1 MLIETDRFGQVE
13 IDSDDVIT
21 MVDGILG
28 FEEVKRYVVINH
40 RHDKDLF
47 KWLQAL
53 DRSDLA
59 FVVMRPE
66 KVFGDYVL
74 DMSPED
80 LKKLQVQDEKELIV
94 YAITVIPHNNPM
106 DITVNLKAPVV
117 VNSRNRLADQVIV
130 STEGYTLRHRVFSEI
145 EYQPDESGGKKTVMV
160 MEREDKDVSAIQE
173 AKREHNDR

>member
-28 FEEVKRYVVINH
+28 FEGVKRYVAINH
-40 RHDKDLF
+40 GQDKDLF
-47 KWLQAL
+47 KWLQAV

-59 FVVMRPE
+59 FVVVSPE
-66 KVFGDYVL
+66 KVFSDYVL
-74 DMSPED
+74 DISPED
-80 LKKLQVQDEKELIV
+80 LKKLQVQDERDLIV

-106 DITVNLKAPVV
+106 DMTVNLKAPVV
-117 VNSRNRLADQVIV
+117 VNSRNKLADQVIV
-130 STEGYTLRHRVFSEI
+130 STEGYTLRHRVFKEI
-145 EYQPDESGGKKTVMV
+145 GHKPDGREERRTVIV
-160 MEREDKDVSAIQE
+160 MEGEDKDVSVIQE